1 MHIRTLEL
9 ILHQTSI
16 LFLGLTPIKTLAITP
31 MVPLGPCQP
40 NFVRGLLDCKFDDLL
55 HHIGSYLSWM

>member
-16 LFLGLTPIKTLAITP
+16 LFLGLTPIKTLAIMP
-31 MVPLGPCQP
+31 MVPLGP
-40 NFVRGLLDCKFDDLL
+40 
-55 HHIGSYLSWM
+55 YLSTQFRKRTPKL